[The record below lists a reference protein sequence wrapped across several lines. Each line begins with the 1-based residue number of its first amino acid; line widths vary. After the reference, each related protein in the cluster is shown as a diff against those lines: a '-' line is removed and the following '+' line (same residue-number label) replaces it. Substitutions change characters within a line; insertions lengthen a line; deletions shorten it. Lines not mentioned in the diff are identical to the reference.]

1 MVGSAL
7 TGFGRLGPNSSM
19 RFGCL
24 LISVTATSAL
34 NAHSLLR
41 PVTVLRAVDGS
52 PVKLTDQWEANER
65 AVVVL
70 MRSFG

>member
-1 MVGSAL
+1 
-7 TGFGRLGPNSSM
+7 M
-19 RFGCL
+19 RVGCL
-24 LISVTATSAL
+24 LLAVTATSAL
-34 NAHSLLR
+34 NAHALLR

-52 PVKLTDQWEANER
+52 PVTLTDQWAADER